1 MVQRSS
7 TQLPR
12 LMDQVLDQIKE
23 DVKWGDMTSIRM
35 LLTEVPEATLRSYLS
50 IDDKYSYM
58 EKYL

>member
-1 MVQRSS
+1 
-7 TQLPR
+7 
-12 LMDQVLDQIKE
+12 MDQVLDQIKE